1 MIFASTPSWGNKHYS
16 ITFEM
21 KGEQPPITISKSN
34 VCYTLAAAKVKS
46 PHLFEFL
53 DPTCKTIA
61 SISQQFNQED

>member
-1 MIFASTPSWGNKHYS
+1 MIFASTPSGGNKHHS

-46 PHLFEFL
+46 HLFELL
-53 DPTCKTIA
+53 DTTCKPIA
-61 SISQQFNQED
+61 SKSQQFNQED